1 MNAKIL
7 ILLIL
12 ILIISTMQQRNSEKF
27 TNGKMSKK
35 YRGDNCT
42 QNNNLLNKVHK
53 YESYSCNIDDS
64 KTNDQVINDRMNC
77 RSFNEKKIYLKN
89 DVKGWCKEN
98 DELPKIYKINKHKEF
113 NGLGLLQKNESSN
126 DPDADDDMTASYSTA
141 EFSKKIEKNLPNYDN
156 RKKK

>member
-35 YRGDNCT
+35 YRDDNCT

-89 DVKGWCKEN
+89 DVKGWCKSIIVRLLTN
-98 DELPKIYKINKHKEF
+98 FIFMSITCIYFNYISSHFLYPINFILKPYITNYKSF
-113 NGLGLLQKNESSN
+113 NSS
-126 DPDADDDMTASYSTA
+126 
-141 EFSKKIEKNLPNYDN
+141 
-156 RKKK
+156 